1 MTAYRD
7 QYASLFHD
15 GRNVVLIGISN
26 DSPEEL
32 QSWLK
37 DADFPFL
44 FASNAADPGSTYE
57 KYGGGLRESGSVDSR
72 TVIVVGPDGRVAG
85 VIPQFRQVDPQAYT
99 ELGAMIDEVTPQP
112 EGD

>member
-26 DSPEEL
+26 DSPEAL
-32 QSWLK
+32 YSWLK

-44 FASNAADPGSTYE
+44 FASNEADPGSTY
-57 KYGGGLRESGSVDSR
+57 KTYGGGLRESGTVDSR
-72 TVIVVGPDGRVAG
+72 TVVVVGPDGRVAG
-85 VIPQFRQVDPQAYT
+85 VIPQFRQVDPQAYE
-99 ELGAMIDEVTPQP
+99 ELGAMIDKVTPQP

>member
-7 QYASLFHD
+7 QYASLFHG

-32 QSWLK
+32 RSWAY
-37 DADFPFL
+37 DEDFPFL
-44 FASNAADPGSTYE
+44 FASDAENHGATYTKFGGS
-57 KYGGGLRESGSVDSR
+57 LRDSGTVDSR
-72 TVIVVGPDGRVAG
+72 AVIVIGPDGRVAG

-99 ELGAMIDEVTPQP
+99 ELGAMIDKVTPEP